1 MVDFDVYSEDP
12 EDHKLIARYWAMDT
26 AGNFVETVNHILP
39 YREILKTHQL
49 VKYINEISTASDL
62 NKICE
67 RCENNF
73 EVRSRSDVK
82 TKLTVLQGVCA
93 TCQSIEEYERI
104 KTADSERAE
113 LQERLAQ
120 TE

>member
-1 MVDFDVYSEDP
+1 MGTEGQHRSSPTGVRRPQHEDS
-12 EDHKLIARYWAMDT
+12 HIAVR
-26 AGNFVETVNHILP
+26 H
-39 YREILKTHQL
+39 
-49 VKYINEISTASDL
+49 INEISTASDL